1 MHYVSTRDA
10 SLRYTAAHA
19 IEQGLIDV
27 WSEEADALSAE
38 AIG

>member
-1 MHYVSTRDA
+1 MESINKSIAD
-10 SLRYTAAHA
+10 A

-27 WSEEADALSAE
+27 WSEEANTLSAD